1 MTLPPPKLAVPLSL
15 KMPPPLTVAVL
26 PLMLLV
32 SFKTTKAKVLMLL
45 LPLSVT
51 AELPL
56 RFIRNRCPVVSSC
69 CPSYFLAV
77 AGQRSRRR
85 LGIQV
90 ALAQA

>member
-32 SFKTTKAKVLMLL
+32 SFKTTEEKVLMLL

-56 RFIRNRCPVVSSC
+56 RFIRNRCRLDQLC
-69 CPSYFLAV
+69 RHV
-77 AGQRSRRR
+77 APLIS
-85 LGIQV
+85 
-90 ALAQA
+90 